1 MIDWVNLGVVLAL
14 CATLSFL
21 SHRLGLLTASGS
33 ASAFLVGILIG
44 VLGSVSWL
52 LILVAFTIL
61 GFLVTRYK
69 LQIKMS
75 RGLQE
80 GRKGERTYRNVLAN
94 GLVPAL
100 VAIIAWAMGAQGE
113 MISGVVYLS
122 AISVAASDTM
132 ASEMGI
138 LSPRTWLITTFDRV
152 PPGTNGGISAY
163 GTGWSIIGAIG
174 ATLLGW
180 AFLFPE
186 DLMNLKILVPIFVGV
201 LGCNVD
207 SLLGATLERRGYI
220 GKLGTNFFSMA
231 VGSLI
236 ALGLLLL

>member
-1 MIDWVNLGVVLAL
+1 MIDWVNLTLVVAL
-14 CATLSFL
+14 CSVLSFL
-21 SHRLGLLTASGS
+21 SYRLGLLTASGGV
-33 ASAFLVGILIG
+33 AALVVGMLIG
-44 VLGSVSWL
+44 VMGSVSWL
-52 LILVAFTIL
+52 LILIAFTIL

-100 VAIIAWAMGAQGE
+100 VAVIAWAMGAHGE
-113 MISGVVYLS
+113 MIPAVVYLS

-138 LSPRTWLITTFDRV
+138 LSPKTRLITTFEKV
-152 PPGTNGGISAY
+152 SPGTDGGVSAY
-163 GTGWSIIGAIG
+163 GTGWSILGAIG
-174 ATLLGW
+174 ASALGW

-186 DLMNLKILVPIFVGV
+186 HLIDIWILVPILAGV

-207 SLLGATLERRGYI
+207 SLLGATLERGGYI
-220 GKLGTNFFSMA
+220 GKLGTNILSMA
-231 VGSLI
+231 AGTLV
-236 ALGLLLL
+236 ALGLLLS